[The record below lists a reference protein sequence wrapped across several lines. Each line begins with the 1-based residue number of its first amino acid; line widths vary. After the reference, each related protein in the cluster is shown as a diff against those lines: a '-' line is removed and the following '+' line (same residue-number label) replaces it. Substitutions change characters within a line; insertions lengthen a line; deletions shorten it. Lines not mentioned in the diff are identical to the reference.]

1 MGMMIVHACATSC
14 QNILS
19 PLLPHGPHVRGK
31 VSIVDLLLTV
41 VVTTA
46 LCPRGAS
53 SVEIAYVGRLGHR
66 PREGKLSF
74 AHVQQRGLFVMPTEF
89 GELAGLICAR
99 ESFGE

>member
-1 MGMMIVHACATSC
+1 M
-14 QNILS
+14 
-19 PLLPHGPHVRGK
+19 RGK
-31 VSIVDLLLTV
+31 VSLVDLLWTV

-46 LCPRGAS
+46 LCPHGAS

-74 AHVQQRGLFVMPTEF
+74 AHVRQRGLFVMPTEF

-99 ESFGE
+99 EFFGE